1 MLLRSFRH
9 FLITVSE
16 TDSNEIS
23 SNLNFPLPF
32 QINLKLPFFFFF
44 PLVMFQKNCLFL
56 QVGTCNPAPASPTSH
71 KTSTA
76 GGGTP
81 RSIRQRHPFS
91 IICSLWWDTGQASSA
106 REFGS
111 GTRSGSAG
119 LPTPG
124 GRGGSLGSLLSRP
137 ERVTACA

>member
-44 PLVMFQKNCLFL
+44 SSSDVSKELFI
-56 QVGTCNPAPASPTSH
+56 PA
-71 KTSTA
+71 
-76 GGGTP
+76 G
-81 RSIRQRHPFS
+81 RYMQ
-91 IICSLWWDTGQASSA
+91 
-106 REFGS
+106 
-111 GTRSGSAG
+111 
-119 LPTPG
+119 PG
-124 GRGGSLGSLLSRP
+124 PSFP
-137 ERVTACA
+137 YFT